1 MKAYKISLFIF
12 TAVLVAVVLSS
23 GLASAITSDQIYIR
37 GFVSSQQLNIGD
49 KVSVRVFL
57 TNNSTEAITL
67 DYIGVHFSWMP
78 SETLYGYNLSS
89 TPITVGAGEDYFFP
103 QSINFTVPA
112 GAGGTQSVYVG
123 VDGTDSSSKTFS
135 FNSDPVEL
143 IVSGSGA
150 TTAPTNN
157 NGSNNGSN
165 GLPSIILYGIAI
177 AVIAVVAVLLVVVL
191 MRRRQKPS
199 KPSNETNENPPAPSK
214 PEEKPSSGQDFSI

>member
-12 TAVLVAVVLSS
+12 TILFVAVVLSS

-37 GFVSSQQLNIGD
+37 GFVSSQQLNVGD

-57 TNNSTEAITL
+57 TNNSTETITL

-89 TPITVGAGEDYFFP
+89 TPITVAAGQDYFFP

-123 VDGTDSSSKTFS
+123 IDGTDSSSNTFS

-143 IVSGSGA
+143 VVSGSGA

-157 NGSNNGSN
+157 NGSSN
-165 GLPSIILYGIAI
+165 SSGFPSIILYGIVV
-177 AVIAVVAVLLVVVL
+177 AVIAIIAVLLIVVF
-191 MRRRQKPS
+191 MRRSQKSS
-199 KPSNETNENPPAPSK
+199 KPSSETSENQPAPSK